1 MRGALMQTHTATVK
15 KIVQAG
21 KDITTIYFCVPEFTY
36 AAGQYI
42 TVFFPNTSHP
52 EGKAYS
58 LSSAPHQTLQSIT
71 VKRVGEFS
79 GLLCSLRPGDTFTC
93 SPAYGHF
100 YTSTDTSLV
109 CLAGGVGIAPL
120 WSVIKTVLRHEPQ
133 RTVTLAYSAATATAM
148 PHRDSIVQ
156 LACQCPQFHVRQH
169 ITRHTT
175 RIQGALA
182 QRICPSDYIQD
193 GARYLLCGSVTFVR
207 DMWRELTD
215 CGVAPEHISTEVF
228 FE

>member
-1 MRGALMQTHTATVK
+1 MRDQLARISPSLALLRTLKCRRAHGFKKMGATESNKNAEDERHNMVK
-15 KIVQAG
+15 FSKTLV
-21 KDITTIYFCVPEFTY
+21 
-36 AAGQYI
+36 AA
-42 TVFFPNTSHP
+42 
-52 EGKAYS
+52 
-58 LSSAPHQTLQSIT
+58 
-71 VKRVGEFS
+71 
-79 GLLCSLRPGDTFTC
+79 
-93 SPAYGHF
+93 
-100 YTSTDTSLV
+100 LV
-109 CLAGGVGIAPL
+109 
-120 WSVIKTVLRHEPQ
+120 
-133 RTVTLAYSAATATAM
+133 ATATAM

-169 ITRHTT
+169 ITRQTT